1 MYSGE
6 NRDKFPHSGAQGG
19 LESGPYDPDPHDYVW
34 DMDWQTIPWGPS
46 FYPEYL
52 SDLNIY
58 FCPSDPE
65 DPDDYLDCS
74 LGSNGLP
81 KGDWC
86 GGRKG
91 GLPSTHPRFGQ
102 IDIAEFEDASYL
114 YYGFAVDSP
123 QSWAT
128 MITILSG
135 PSPFYA
141 LVDGFDHVAPAY
153 AGGDPNEAFNVY
165 WDILDSD
172 IGIYDAQ
179 YGPGWSE
186 SDIVNFMISESEGRI
201 EANGGQ
207 IYASG
212 AGASDSIPRLKEGVE
227 RFMITDINNP
237 AGAAMAQSTLPVMW
251 DFVDDDDDF
260 SHSPGG
266 ANVLYMDGHVA
277 FIRYP
282 GEAPVNRPTAR
293 TFTALHRG

>member
-6 NRDKFPHSGAQGG
+6 NKGYFPHSGAQGG
-19 LESGPYDPDPHDYVW
+19 LESGPYDPDPHDYGW

-74 LGSNGLP
+74 LGSNDLP
-81 KGDWC
+81 QGDWC
-86 GGRKG
+86 PALKG
-91 GLPSTHPRFGQ
+91 GVPANHPRFGQ

-114 YYGFAVDSP
+114 YYGFAVDTP
-123 QSWAT
+123 QTWAT

-135 PSPFYA
+135 ESPFYE
-141 LVDGFDHVAPAY
+141 LGKGSTGVVPRIT
-153 AGGDPNEAFNVY
+153 AGGDENEAFRVF
-165 WDILDSD
+165 WDIIDSD
-172 IGIYDAQ
+172 IGVLDPE
-179 YGPGWSE
+179 YGPGWTAN
-186 SDIVNFMISESEGRI
+186 DIVAYMVDESEGRI

-212 AGASDSIPRLKEGVE
+212 VGGGESIPRLKEGVE

-237 AGAAMAQSTLPVMW
+237 AGGAMAQSTLPIMW
-251 DFVDDDDDF
+251 DSVADDEDF

-277 FIRYP
+277 WSRYP
-282 GEAPVNRPTAR
+282 SEQIPTSVFNGVFGR
-293 TFTALHRG
+293 NF